1 MWSLTYFS
9 EPKIPTMNTSRNRP
23 PLAPPRK
30 EEIIDRTFELVRER
44 GFAGLRM
51 RQIADKVGVT
61 EGALYRHFPSKEA
74 ILLALVDRM
83 EGRLLAPIR
92 QIAANSDL
100 SPKQKLEEILR
111 HHLLTV
117 IETRSLPILLLS
129 EASFSEHEELR
140 VRMRRLL
147 SSYLGILESIARE
160 TGTTKGFAPREL
172 AVLLLGL
179 PAAVAL
185 TQRLLPDEALAERL
199 IGPVAAQFI
208 GLVAE

>member
-1 MWSLTYFS
+1 
-9 EPKIPTMNTSRNRP
+9 MNTSRNRP